1 MLLNVIPAFVSLV
14 AMPFLPESPRYLA
27 LVVNDRDGAEKGMLY
42 SLDEKWIGRIGRGRV
57 DGLGETKHKCV

>member
-1 MLLNVIPAFVSLV
+1 
-14 AMPFLPESPRYLA
+14 MPFLPESPRYLA